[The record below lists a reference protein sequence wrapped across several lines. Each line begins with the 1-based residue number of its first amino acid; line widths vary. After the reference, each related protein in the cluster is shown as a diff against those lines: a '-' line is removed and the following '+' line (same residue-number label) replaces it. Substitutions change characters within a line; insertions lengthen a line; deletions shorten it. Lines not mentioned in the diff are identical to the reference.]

1 MTKRN
6 NRPRTVSI
14 ADDDRARIPFAMI
27 AVLLLVTSL
36 GAIAVLEQRSDP
48 VIDQEAELGMDRS
61 VTAAQSELRSASI
74 DASHSAVSAPLITAR
89 TDTGIDAIDS
99 TADDHDENFE
109 NYLKLLIY
117 LEAYERLPAAGQT
130 VGTDTKTTVSIP
142 KVTEDGAGDD
152 AITPDEAIDRVD
164 LVIGDYADTEL
175 EAGLLEVTIE
185 DVEIHS
191 TATATETR
199 PITVTVGA
207 PVKQLDERTTEYESQ
222 LDADFFDAD
231 LNGELSGLGQH
242 SAARLYLLA
251 YFKAGWDRFDR
262 TARPDDHD
270 FERVLEPEHT
280 EVLMNDAIF
289 DVQHDVFGTKDPY
302 ADRTMRPKYVCMSY
316 QMLDSME
323 RTGGGKKKKANTNN
337 DGSNSDSADGL
348 DKAEEQLEDG
358 KIETNGSNG
367 GTEEIDIEE
376 QLCGDGAVQNWLFG
390 DSATGE
396 LPDVPEPSELL
407 RSELEEMEVMNEEER
422 IPFAESAEVSYT
434 YYAANAHVDEAET
447 YVDQAEHLV
456 EQTDEIV
463 NEADEQYQDEVEES
477 IEDEADPPDIDTNED
492 RTIGSMTKELYDIG
506 LDRSVTDRS
515 RGNIPQPDRPGGNYS
530 LEEFDVMITN
540 VHEVDANHDAL
551 PDSGGETIHEI
562 DVTAAVDLEADERWV
577 HDDSEN
583 ASEYGEDVVVSRS
596 PTGDVTVETEVEIQ
610 STYDFY
616 EEGMHYDDE
625 EFVLDQDPNIEY
637 DYQSLE
643 LDKLAD
649 QNRVEVGSGQNFEV
663 AFRKSPVDAMNVRSY
678 ATIETDLES
687 SARRIG
693 GEVENSGDIEEKMR
707 DAVVSDSFQ
716 EDYDL
721 TELEPVENELIEDL
735 RIELERTHDEFTE
748 WAQKE
753 DNAYTVERTE
763 LLDSDAE
770 PITGAIDHIK
780 AVEDDF
786 VYADLSEGAADGEFE
801 TTGEYL
807 TAQIRKAYFD
817 RLYHY
822 IERIGDQYEGQVE
835 DFEDEINEM
844 SEGGTN
850 SADEILGF
858 AQDVVNADVEYD
870 PGEIEGSPVLD
881 DAQFEISGSP
891 TYMTHVNISREQ
903 DPAIRPENKTIT
915 DFGTET
921 EHVPMTI
928 QSDNR
933 APWPGVPITPYPPQ
947 FWFFQTNTWNSTVKG
962 EYARFEVSASVGSPA
977 DTERLTY
984 VREHR
989 PIEVE
994 LHDGTKIELGKNEP
1008 ITFESSTEVIVIM
1021 PGAVFRNGGVPAV
1034 ADTYPEDMGQIA
1046 CSPTWGH
1053 TGPNFDSGKAEERI
1067 KDRCDFP
1074 EYE

>member
-1 MTKRN
+1 MSTRE
-6 NRPRTVSI
+6 RRSRTVSI

-48 VIDQEAELGMDRS
+48 VVNQEADLIMERS

-74 DASHSAVSAPLITAR
+74 DASHSAVSAPLVTAR
-89 TDTGIDAIDS
+89 DDTGIDAIDA
-99 TADDHDENFE
+99 TANDRDENFE

-117 LEAYERLPAAGQT
+117 LEAYERLPTAGQT
-130 VGTDTKTTVSIP
+130 VGTNAETTVSIP
-142 KVTEDGAGDD
+142 MVTEDGAGDD
-152 AITPDEAIDRVD
+152 EIAPDEAIDRVD
-164 LVIGDYADTEL
+164 LVIGDYSHTAL
-175 EAGLLEVTIE
+175 EPGLLEVTIE
-185 DVEIHS
+185 DVEIDAEVDG
-191 TATATETR
+191 TVPTETR

-207 PVKQLDERTTEYESQ
+207 PVKQLDERTSEYEEQ
-222 LDADFFDAD
+222 LNADFFDAD
-231 LNGELSGLGQH
+231 LNGELAGLGQH
-242 SAARLYLLA
+242 SAARLYLFA

-262 TARPDDHD
+262 TAEPDNHD

-289 DVQHDVFGTKDPY
+289 DVQHDVFGTKDPH
-302 ADRTMRPKYVCMSY
+302 ADRTMRPKYICMSY
-316 QMLDSME
+316 QMLDSMG
-323 RTGGGKKKKANTNN
+323 RTGGWKKKKPNTNN
-337 DGSNSDSADGL
+337 DDGNGDSL
-348 DKAEEQLEDG
+348 NKAEEQLGDG
-358 KIETNGSNG
+358 KIETNGSDG

-407 RSELEEMEVMNEEER
+407 RSELEEMEVVNEEER
-422 IPFAESAEVSYT
+422 IPFVESAEVSYT
-434 YYAANAHVDEAET
+434 YYSANAHVDEAET

-463 NEADEQYQDEVEES
+463 DEADEQYQDEVEDS
-477 IEDEADPPDIDTNED
+477 IEEEADPPDIDTNED

-506 LDRSVTDRS
+506 IDRSVTDRS
-515 RGNIPQPDRPGGNYS
+515 RGDLPQPDSPGGNYS

-551 PDSGGETIHEI
+551 PDSGSETIHEI
-562 DVTAAVDLEADERWV
+562 DVTADVVLEADERWV

-583 ASEYGEDVVVSRS
+583 ASEYDEDVVVSRS
-596 PTGDVTVETEVEIQ
+596 STEDVTVETEVEIE

-625 EFVLDQDPNIEY
+625 EFVLDRNPDIEY
-637 DYQSLE
+637 DYQPLE
-643 LDKLAD
+643 LDKIAD
-649 QNRVEVGSGQNFEV
+649 QNRVEVGSGQSFNV
-663 AFRKSPVDAMNVRSY
+663 AFRRSPVDAMNVRSY

-687 SARRIG
+687 DVRRIG
-693 GEVENSGDIEEKMR
+693 GEVDDRGDLEEKMR

-721 TELEPVENELIEDL
+721 TEIEHAENELIEDL
-735 RIELERTHDEFTE
+735 RIELERTHNEFTE

-753 DNAYTVERTE
+753 DNAYTVERSE

-786 VYADLSEGAADGEFE
+786 VYAGLSEGAADGEFE

-835 DFEDEINEM
+835 DFEDDINEM
-844 SEGGTN
+844 SEGGTD
-850 SADEILGF
+850 SADEVLGF
-858 AQDVVNADVEYD
+858 AQDVVNADTEYD

-891 TYMTHVNISREQ
+891 TYMTHVNISRAQE
-903 DPAIRPENKTIT
+903 PAIRPENKTIT
-915 DFGTET
+915 DFDTET

-989 PIEVE
+989 PVEVE
-994 LHDGTKIELGKNEP
+994 LHDGTEIELGRNEP

-1021 PGAVFRNGGVPAV
+1021 PGAVVRNGGIPAV
-1034 ADTYPEDMGQIA
+1034 ADTYPEEMGQIV

-1053 TGPNFDSGKAEERI
+1053 TGPDFDPGEAKERI
-1067 KDRCDFP
+1067 KSKCDFP